1 MLRVCAFL
9 WPVVVAMA
17 QIQRLPPRMPAGQDT
32 PTGHGVIEG
41 TVVDA
46 ATHEPLKKAKVTLGG
61 VPAQTPPM
69 AFTDASGRFVFREL
83 PAGSLSLNATKSGY
97 NQAQDPLGVDSGLQ
111 ITIGADETKKGIEI
125 ALVTGGSVRGRV
137 VDEDGLAVR
146 NCTVTA
152 VQPGYEQGRRTLM
165 SVGSGR
171 TDDRGEY
178 RISELAPGRYYFFAH
193 CHAELPAAHPLL
205 PRGDPRTPHETYV
218 PQFYGGG
225 LDPAAATRLA
235 VAAGASLE
243 GVDFEMRR
251 TRGFALRG
259 SITTSDPEGL
269 ADNVSVTLYAANP
282 LLQNLMQFSA
292 SIANSHSRT
301 FQMRSVTP
309 GSYRL
314 IAFSQRGGRSA
325 YAERTVEVG
334 ASPPEAIELSL
345 STGADLKGSVQFD
358 ADDHPPTE
366 NAGLFLASLGGYRY
380 MSHVQAQVNKDGTF
394 TLAGVIPGHWR
405 LTVNDFGY
413 VKSLS
418 LGGQQVSPYDFQISA
433 GTTGPLQVLV
443 GMKMADISV
452 TVTGLSGSG
461 QASFLVFPEDL
472 DRLGSGLERVAM
484 GGSQL
489 GIGGLPPGRY
499 RLLATDI
506 PNPWM
511 LPQRPDLLKAIESS
525 TQAIDLPEGGHVSAT
540 VDLVSRQELL
550 RLVAEKEP

>member
-1 MLRVCAFL
+1 
-9 WPVVVAMA
+9 
-17 QIQRLPPRMPAGQDT
+17 MPAGQDT

-511 LPQRPDLLKAIESS
+511 LPQRPDLLKAIECS

>member
-1 MLRVCAFL
+1 VLRVCAFL